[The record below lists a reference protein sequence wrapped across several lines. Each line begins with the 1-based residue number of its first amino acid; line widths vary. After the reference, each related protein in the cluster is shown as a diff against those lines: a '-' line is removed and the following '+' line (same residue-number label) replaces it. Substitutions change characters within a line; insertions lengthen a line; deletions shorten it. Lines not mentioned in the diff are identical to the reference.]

1 MTETPS
7 NRSLPSFHFS
17 VEIPELGVVVFQEVS
32 GLHIQPSL
40 PHFRKT
46 KPGGS
51 PPPTMPAIQATGR
64 ITMKRGVF
72 LKDNRFR
79 EWYRTVTSNQAKRTT
94 VTVKLID
101 ERGTPVMTWTLTNA
115 VPTKITGA
123 DLNAAGNDVAVES
136 LEITH
141 DQLTVSNN

>member
-1 MTETPS
+1 
-7 NRSLPSFHFS
+7 
-17 VEIPELGVVVFQEVS
+17 
-32 GLHIQPSL
+32 
-40 PHFRKT
+40 
-46 KPGGS
+46 
-51 PPPTMPAIQATGR
+51 MPAVQATGR

-79 EWYRTVTSNQAKRTT
+79 EWYRTVTSDQAKRTT

-115 VPTKITGA
+115 VPSKITGA
-123 DLNAAGNDVAVES
+123 GLNASGNDVAVES